1 MADFIQNDEDN
12 ETTVNQILKTDQPEL
27 DNLVEI
33 NEIETSS
40 DELTDLDENNLNY
53 AENFETKKIELENAN
68 KTNCLALTIKEE
80 HKLVAVKNV
89 FLHSLKVTWKVVV
102 STIALHILKIFF

>member
-53 AENFETKKIELENAN
+53 AENFETKKIELEDAN